1 MEARRLHQIDFVKV
15 DVEGAELLVVRGFLK
30 SLHRFKP
37 ILMLEVSPRW
47 SKDFGYQ
54 PAELLTTL
62 QEAGYD
68 RFDEVAENGRLTM
81 MFCSFEANPLI
92 VRLYGTG
99 KVVHPRDAAWNELR
113 PLFPEIPGVRQ
124 IILLDIE
131 SIMTTCGFAVPLYD
145 YRGDRHQLE
154 EFTCKMGDERMDE
167 YRHQKNQVSIDG
179 LPTYLFEAQPTA

>member
-68 RFDEVAENGRLTM
+68 RFDEVAENGRLTKIRG
-81 MFCSFEANPLI
+81 FERLTESDSVDVVCSIASKHDA
-92 VRLYGTG
+92 RLS
-99 KVVHPRDAAWNELR
+99 RARAA
-113 PLFPEIPGVRQ
+113 
-124 IILLDIE
+124 
-131 SIMTTCGFAVPLYD
+131 
-145 YRGDRHQLE
+145 RH
-154 EFTCKMGDERMDE
+154 
-167 YRHQKNQVSIDG
+167 
-179 LPTYLFEAQPTA
+179 